1 MQQTNSLKNN
11 HQFFWLKLNFMLR
24 GLLGQLTDQMFLPK
38 ANKTLIGLIN
48 LHITMRVHRFF
59 ARMKRH
65 EMKHKKC
72 KTSIFYMSILDIVR
86 SGYIVSVNRCNNTYI
101 LLIEILKYL
110 AL

>member
-1 MQQTNSLKNN
+1 MQQTNSLENN

-59 ARMKRH
+59 AGMKRH

-72 KTSIFYMSILDIVR
+72 KTSICYIVR
-86 SGYIVSVNRCNNTYI
+86 SCYIVFVWSYNKDLSKIIVV
-101 LLIEILKYL
+101 
-110 AL
+110 

>member
-1 MQQTNSLKNN
+1 MQQTNSLENN

-48 LHITMRVHRFF
+48 LHITMRVHIFF
-59 ARMKRH
+59 AGIKRH

-72 KTSIFYMSILDIVR
+72 KTSICYMSILDIVR
-86 SGYIVSVNRCNNTYI
+86 SCYIVFVWSYNKD
-101 LLIEILKYL
+101 LLFIYRKSL
-110 AL
+110 